1 MVDESKDTITVE
13 VEAVA
18 ALVVEIEDALE
29 AFAAECE
36 DNDDCAWNSSI
47 GDQDFYGWT
56 GIDRAVDSEY
66 DSLRKIVDLVGYEL
80 EG

>member
-1 MVDESKDTITVE
+1 MCGRRSKTLLRPSRPSATTADG
-13 VEAVA
+13 
-18 ALVVEIEDALE
+18 
-29 AFAAECE
+29 
-36 DNDDCAWNSSI
+36 DDCAWNASI

-66 DSLRKIVDLVGYEL
+66 DSLRKIVELVGYEL